1 MSDVG
6 NRVGDSKPHAL
17 KNEKTLNPKTLNFNP
32 NTLPGC
38 GFSAVAMAVQLRC
51 EGDRQ
56 ALQPS
61 KPGFQNVASN
71 EGPKLCMY
79 TYTYM
84 SIWRMYVCTYVCMYV
99 CMYVC
104 NVCICMHAFTRACVC
119 MYVGR
124 SAGQQAGMQVC
135 IYVCMYVC
143 MYVCVCMYAY
153 TCACMHIYIRVNVN
167 VDVDEYEF

>member
-1 MSDVG
+1 M
-6 NRVGDSKPHAL
+6 PL
-17 KNEKTLNPKTLNFNP
+17 KRETLNPKTLNFNP

-99 CMYVC
+99 CNMYVC
-104 NVCICMHAFTRACVC
+104 MYACIHACMCV
-119 MYVGR
+119 YVGR
-124 SAGQQAGMQVC
+124 SAGRQAGMQVC
-135 IYVCMYVC
+135 IYVCMLC
-143 MYVCVCMYAY
+143 M
-153 TCACMHIYIRVNVN
+153 
-167 VDVDEYEF
+167 